1 MGKHEDQRAA
11 LVGQLAQS
19 VLAAG
24 LGQTSLRQLAAAVG
38 TSDRMLLYYFRDK
51 AELLEAVLGQ
61 IAGEMTLRLSAALPD
76 GQQFAPAQ
84 LYACVAELAASAA
97 LRPYM
102 DRWGEMAAAAARQE
116 QPFAAIADAITQ
128 GFQLWVESRLAIADD
143 AQRRDMASLL
153 IVMIDG
159 GALLEPL
166 DGGRVTARARRA
178 MQTLLEATSGTGPH
192 PRTSP

>member
-1 MGKHEDQRAA
+1 MGKHEVQRAA
-11 LVGQLAQS
+11 LEVRLAEW
-19 VLAAG
+19 VLAEG
-24 LGQTSLRQLAAAVG
+24 LSKTSLRQLAAGTG

-51 AELLEAVLGQ
+51 AELLEVVLDR
-61 IAGEMTLRLSAALPD
+61 IAGALTLCLTAAVPE
-76 GQQFAPAQ
+76 GEKFTPAQ
-84 LYACVAELAASAA
+84 LYSRVAALAASAE

-116 QPFAAIADAITQ
+116 QPFAAIADAITR
-128 GFQLWVESRLAIADD
+128 GFQLWVESRLAISDD

-166 DGGRVTARARRA
+166 DGGRVTARARQA
-178 MQTLLEATSGTGPH
+178 MQVLLEST
-192 PRTSP
+192 